1 MATKIDSLRQRLRRV
16 SVISIFGLRVRTPVI
31 VSVLS
36 VLVIAVTVW
45 WWLIPHDATRT
56 PLTSRQPAPIQNLYQ
71 GNGFGISSSRSQMRV
86 SYSFQ
91 LQNDNKSIIYVQHM
105 GASGLGLSLIRRAT
119 WSTSIP
125 ILSQRSQL
133 FIVTFHVTN
142 CALVTNAS
150 WPLTFDVRTYGGP
163 WQKFHLY
170 PMGEGNQPWQLTMS
184 SSVCKN

>member
-1 MATKIDSLRQRLRRV
+1 M

-31 VSVLS
+31 VSVLT
-36 VLVIAVTVW
+36 VLVIAVTAW
-45 WWLIPHDATRT
+45 SWSTHHDATTT

-71 GNGFGISSSRSQMRV
+71 GNRFGINSSRSQMRV

-91 LQNDNKSIIYVQHM
+91 LQNDNKWIIYVQHI
-105 GASGLGLSLIRRAT
+105 GESGLGLSLIRPAT
-119 WSTSIP
+119 WPTSIP
-125 ILSQRSQL
+125 ILSQRSQQ

-184 SSVCKN
+184 ASVCKN

>member
-1 MATKIDSLRQRLRRV
+1 M

-142 CALVTNAS
+142 CALVANAS